1 MMRLIGLLDSPYVR
15 RVAISL
21 DMMGLPFRHERL
33 SVFRNYDA
41 FSAINPVVKA
51 PTLVTDEGI
60 VLMDSSLILDHLEQL
75 APPERRLS
83 PAGLKVHAR
92 CQHLAGLALAACE
105 KAVQLVYERNLRPP
119 EKQHRPWIDRVE
131 AQLRAAC
138 RLLEDDM
145 PQDATHQDG
154 RWLVDDQPRQAD
166 VTVAVTWTFTQRAL
180 DALILPE
187 AHPRLSQFAARVETL
202 PAFTTYPYE

>member
-21 DMMGLPFRHERL
+21 DMMGLPFHHERL

-51 PTLVTDEGI
+51 PTLVTDDGI
-60 VLMDSSLILDHLEQL
+60 VLMDSSLILDHVEQL

-83 PAGLKVHAR
+83 PVDLKAHAR
-92 CQHLAGLALAACE
+92 SQHVVGLALAACE
-105 KAVQLVYERNLRPP
+105 KSVQLVYEQNLRPP
-119 EKQHRPWIDRVE
+119 EKQHQPWIDRVE
-131 AQLRAAC
+131 RQLRAAC

-145 PQDATHQDG
+145 PGDG
-154 RWLVDDQPRQAD
+154 RWLVDDRPRQAD
-166 VTVAVTWTFTQRAL
+166 VTVAVAWTFIERTL
-180 DALILPE
+180 KALILPKV
-187 AHPRLSQFAARVETL
+187 HPRLSQFAARAETV
-202 PAFTTYPYE
+202 PAFVAYPYE

>member
-51 PTLVTDEGI
+51 PTLVTDDGT

-83 PAGLKVHAR
+83 PAGLKAHAR

-105 KAVQLVYERNLRPP
+105 KSVQLVYERNLRPP
-119 EKQHRPWIDRVE
+119 EKQHQPWIDRVE
-131 AQLRAAC
+131 QQLHAAC
-138 RLLEDDM
+138 RLLEDGM
-145 PQDATHQDG
+145 PQDGTHQGG
-154 RWLVDDQPRQAD
+154 RWLVDDRPCQAD
-166 VTVAVTWTFTQRAL
+166 VTVAVTWTFMQRAL
-180 DALILPE
+180 KALILPE
-187 AHPRLSQFAARVETL
+187 DYPRLAQFAVRAETL
-202 PAFTTYPYE
+202 PAFMAYPYE